1 MNSSGVLWHGRGGY
15 GRLLLDLVLVEM
27 SLLLGD
33 DSSVGSHT
41 GLQKFATVGQAVVVE
56 RVLSEESAK

>member
-1 MNSSGVLWHGRGGY
+1 MIDSPGVLWHGRGGY

-27 SLLLGD
+27 GLLLGD

-56 RVLSEESAK
+56 